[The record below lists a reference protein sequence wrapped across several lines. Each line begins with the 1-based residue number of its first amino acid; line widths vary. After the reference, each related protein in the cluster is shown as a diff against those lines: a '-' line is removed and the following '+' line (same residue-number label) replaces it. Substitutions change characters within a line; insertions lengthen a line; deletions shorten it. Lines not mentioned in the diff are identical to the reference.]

1 MAQEAQAKSVEKL
14 NQSVQPLMKEVQA
27 KGEAVMENV
36 RDLGE
41 EASDRVKT
49 FADSV
54 VKEAKNVPNI
64 IAKKVNEVI
73 RPFAF
78 DIFSDDTSSG
88 TIPYLEGPK
97 IALCVASI
105 NRTAKD
111 PHLL

>member
-54 VKEAKNVPNI
+54 VKEAKNVP
-64 IAKKVNEVI
+64 KLVRKYPLESVLVG
-73 RPFAF
+73 FGVG
-78 DIFSDDTSSG
+78 IF
-88 TIPYLEGPK
+88 
-97 IALCVASI
+97 
-105 NRTAKD
+105 TAWAVRKMID
-111 PHLL
+111 